1 VDRTLK
7 ILRIKKR
14 RDFVAI
20 QDGHKFKVHGR
31 NILLLVR
38 RTDDFYLNRNRRVN
52 ICRDGIVATKKIS
65 KRAVVRNRIKRI
77 IRELI
82 RINREDFKV
91 GFDYEFIAKKGF
103 LESDFRTLKGEV
115 RWLLN
120 KVKEREDFGQ

>member
-1 VDRTLK
+1 MDKALK
-7 ILRIKKR
+7 VIRMKKR
-14 RDFVAI
+14 RDFVAV
-20 QDGHKFKVHGR
+20 QDGHEFKVHGK
-31 NILLLVR
+31 NILLLVK
-38 RTDDFYLNRNRRVN
+38 RTSDFYLNKNRRVD

-82 RINREDFKV
+82 RINREYLAV

-115 RWLLN
+115 KWLLSKIRN
-120 KVKEREDFGQ
+120 GN